1 MNKITNC
8 LKSLN
13 IFFILFLLSSCNE
26 ASNFNKTK
34 KKNDPLINSQKIN
47 KKNKLEITI
56 SCNEESIDKYL
67 KDGWK
72 IKNKKSKEKFTTERL
87 HDDYRKM
94 FKSDPCIMYC
104 EKDNPSISNG
114 YV

>member
-1 MNKITNC
+1 MKLTTHFTI
-8 LKSLN
+8 LN
-13 IFFILFLLSSCNE
+13 SKLNEMDFIRD
-26 ASNFNKTK
+26 AM
-34 KKNDPLINSQKIN
+34 
-47 KKNKLEITI
+47 KL
-56 SCNEESIDKYL
+56 
-67 KDGWK
+67 
-72 IKNKKSKEKFTTERL
+72 KEKSATERL